1 MSLLTTVS
9 VKDAKGQI
17 KEIYDEIE
25 NVWGYVPKGMELWS
39 VNEEAFKMHWSAI
52 KRTMSKNEE
61 DRKLY
66 TMIRFLVSDKNA
78 CAYCIGMNGGILINN
93 FGVTEDELLAMKDD
107 SSNAPLS
114 QTRKLLLSFAIKSIK
129 NPDAIG
135 QNDINGLI
143 YLGLKESDIFD
154 VVRYAGYMSLVNTLF
169 RTFKV
174 EKD

>member
-9 VKDAKGQI
+9 VKDAKGRI

-25 NVWGYVPKGMELWS
+25 NIWGYVPKGMELWS
-39 VNEEAFKMHWSAI
+39 VNEEAFQMHWSAI
-52 KRTMSKNEE
+52 KRTMSKSEE

-66 TMIRFLVSDKNA
+66 TMIRFLVSDKNS
-78 CAYCIGMNGGILINN
+78 CSYCSGMNEGILINH
-93 FGVTEDELLAMKDD
+93 FGVNKDALLAMKDD
-107 SSNAPLS
+107 VATAPLS
-114 QTRKLLLSFAIKSIK
+114 QIRKLLLIFAVKSIE

-135 QNDINGLI
+135 QNDINGLK
-143 YLGLKESDIFD
+143 YLGLKDSDIFEA
-154 VVRYAGYMSLVNTLF
+154 VRYAGYMSLVNTLF

>member
-39 VNEEAFKMHWSAI
+39 VNEEAFQMHWSAI
-52 KRTMSKNEE
+52 KKTMSKSEE
-61 DRKLY
+61 DKKLY
-66 TMIRFLVSDKNA
+66 TMIRFLVSDKNS
-78 CAYCIGMNGGILINN
+78 CTYCIGMNGGILINN
-93 FGVTEDELLAMKDD
+93 FGMTEDELLAMKDD
-107 SSNAPLS
+107 VSNAPLS
-114 QTRKLLLSFAIKSIK
+114 QTRKLLLSFAVKSIE

-135 QNDINGLI
+135 QKDINGLK
-143 YLGLKESDIFD
+143 YLGLKESDLFD